1 MLVSEGICV
10 ESIAKMMGHSN
21 IRSTQTYAKITD
33 DNIGR
38 DMDRLMQ
45 RRKEKGL
52 SHLDRNTA
60 ILLDTSIQK
69 Q

>member
-38 DMDRLMQ
+38 DMDRLIQ

-52 SHLDRNTA
+52 SHLGRNTA
-60 ILLDTSIQK
+60 ILLDTSTLK

>member
-1 MLVSEGICV
+1 M

-38 DMDRLMQ
+38 DMDRLIQ

-52 SHLDRNTA
+52 SHLNRDTT
-60 ILLDTSIQK
+60 ILLDATSLK
-69 Q
+69 

>member
-1 MLVSEGICV
+1 
-10 ESIAKMMGHSN
+10 MMGHSN

-38 DMDRLMQ
+38 DMDRLIQ
-45 RRKEKGL
+45 RRKAKGL
-52 SHLDRNTA
+52 SHLDRDTA
-60 ILLDTSIQK
+60 ILLDTSTLK